1 VKIWILGAGGQLGR
15 ALIDQCQFEG
25 IRFVATTRKEL
36 DITDLEAVKRAAES
50 LDITHVI
57 NCAAFTDVD
66 GAEINE
72 RQAYDVNSAGPENL
86 GAVCRQ
92 RNLRVVHVSTDYVF
106 DGRGDRPY
114 KEEDPPNPINIYGK
128 SKLEGEHRLIDQ
140 IPTACIV
147 RTSWVF
153 GRSGN
158 NFISSVF
165 DKLLN
170 HPHIDAVADQKG
182 KATYNRDLARALI
195 DLSAQSGIYHFANS
209 EEMSRYEILKDFFQ
223 SAKARGVPIKCQT
236 IAPISSSIFPSASK
250 RPKYSVLDT
259 GKITRALGRKPRVWK
274 TVLNEY
280 LDLIAQGT

>member
-1 VKIWILGAGGQLGR
+1 MKIWILGAGGQLGR

-25 IRFVATTRKEL
+25 IRFAAATRKEI
-36 DITDLEAVKRAAES
+36 DITDLEVMKRAAEF
-50 LDITHVI
+50 LDVTHVI

-66 GAEINE
+66 GAEIHE
-72 RQAYDVNSAGPENL
+72 RQAYDVNSLGPENL
-86 GAVCRQ
+86 GIVCRQ
-92 RNLRVVHVSTDYVF
+92 RDLRVIHISTDYVF

-114 KEEDPPNPINIYGK
+114 TEEDLPNPINVYGK
-128 SKLEGEHRLIDQ
+128 SKLEGEQRLLDQ

-153 GRSGN
+153 GLSGK

-165 DKLLN
+165 DKLRS
-170 HPHIDAVADQKG
+170 HPHIDAVDDQKG
-182 KATYNRDLARALI
+182 KVTYNRDLARTLI
-195 DLSAQSGIYHFANS
+195 DLSAHSGIFHFANG
-209 EEMSRYEILKDFFQ
+209 EEMSRYDILKDFFH
-223 SAKARGVPIKCQT
+223 SVKARGVPIKCQT

-259 GKITRALGRKPRVWK
+259 SKVTRALGRKPRVWK